1 MNYLIV
7 ARGFNEPDNNTPSD
21 EVFVKIIDCGQ
32 DEIERYVKRFEDDM
46 YEDYPVG
53 VNIETVPVERIK
65 DDWEKVVEIW

>member
-21 EVFVKIIDCGQ
+21 EVFVKVIDCKP
-32 DEIERYVKRFEDDM
+32 DEIEQYVKRFEDEL

-53 VNIETVPVERIK
+53 VNIEAVPVERIK

>member
-21 EVFVKIIDCGQ
+21 EVFVKIIDCEQ

-53 VNIETVPVERIK
+53 VNIEAVPVERIK

>member
-21 EVFVKIIDCGQ
+21 EVFVKIIDCKQ

-53 VNIETVPVERIK
+53 VNIEAVPVERIK